1 MLGMS
6 GVDHMAK
13 VIFQALLAW
22 AGDRIQGR
30 NFADKELNARQL
42 GKREKLGRDVD
53 LLLSGLLKVE
63 VTVGS

>member
-13 VIFQALLAW
+13 VILQALLAW

-42 GKREKLGRDVD
+42 GKPEKLGRDVD